1 MPWCP
6 KCKAE
11 YRAGIEECA
20 DCKVALVDELPE
32 ETEEEVTPEMMMYVD
47 ASDFEVGEENSEI
60 QDEDL
65 KVAPKRRRDDVK
77 VYQNK
82 KAKAEDF
89 KSSAYTLVIVGVLGL
104 LALVLIELQI
114 LPVRLAAPGKYITYL
129 VMGALFVIFIVS
141 GISSFKSSK
150 KYAQEALEEDDL
162 TTKIKT
168 WALENI
174 TKDVICQK
182 AHVSSDMPE
191 EMKYFHYFE
200 VLKMMI
206 RAEFGDDVNASYLES
221 LCEELYGTI
230 FEEN

>member
-11 YRAGIEECA
+11 YRAGIEKCA
-20 DCKVALVDELPE
+20 DCKVDLVDELPA
-32 ETEEEVTPEMMMYVD
+32 ETEEIVTPEMMYVD
-47 ASDFEVGEENSEI
+47 ASDFEVGEDDGEI

-65 KVAPKRRRDDVK
+65 KVAPKRKRDDVK

-104 LALVLIELQI
+104 LALILIELQI

-129 VMGALFVIFIVS
+129 VMGGLFVIFIIS

-174 TKDVICQK
+174 TKDIICEK
-182 AHVSSDMPE
+182 AHVTSDMPE